1 MKDCQL
7 EDTEVKKKKC
17 RVKPGRHKKEKRRV
31 EQRDRMN
38 EEKDAIRDAER
49 KDMEQID
56 IQRIQG
62 IGSIKDD
69 KNRLFAAYHSL
80 EVTTTVLPEP
90 KLPLA
95 EVKSLE
101 QLSRQLV
108 KLLRWDLPSSGLTF
122 NQNDGSVNVAHL
134 AQHFRVTQSALVEAT
149 SSDVG
154 KGKRRMIAFEERV
167 IGTNRI
173 ERRVAALGGHGFHVP
188 HPQGHRLIDK
198 EDIEIF
204 APLIH
209 ETDARENIEE
219 SGFLSAM
226 RREGGINFTSKRPGG
241 YRPKAKT
248 LVTLDAQQMKRAIE
262 SGLTFFHNEFSGL
275 VFGVGKKKENGT
287 WDLKIPTKFFTI
299 SSV

>member
-1 MKDCQL
+1 
-7 EDTEVKKKKC
+7 
-17 RVKPGRHKKEKRRV
+17 
-31 EQRDRMN
+31 
-38 EEKDAIRDAER
+38 
-49 KDMEQID
+49 
-56 IQRIQG
+56 
-62 IGSIKDD
+62 
-69 KNRLFAAYHSL
+69 
-80 EVTTTVLPEP
+80 
-90 KLPLA
+90 
-95 EVKSLE
+95 
-101 QLSRQLV
+101 
-108 KLLRWDLPSSGLTF
+108 
-122 NQNDGSVNVAHL
+122 
-134 AQHFRVTQSALVEAT
+134 
-149 SSDVG
+149 
-154 KGKRRMIAFEERV
+154 MIAFEEMV

-287 WDLKIPTKFFTI
+287 WDLEIPTKFLTI